1 MDAYVCRGQA
11 PIVGAVDGVTEGTQ
25 LGNDVGL
32 VGNTVGTLVGTVGPE
47 LGNAD
52 GNDVGIVDGRD
63 EGCAVEHTNDDPE
76 PDCKYPTEHVL

>member
-1 MDAYVCRGQA
+1 
-11 PIVGAVDGVTEGTQ
+11 VDGVTEGTQ
-25 LGNDVGL
+25 LGKDVGV
-32 VGNTVGTLVGTVGPE
+32 VGRE

-76 PDCKYPTEHVL
+76 PVCKYPTEHVHVLDPSFDEESNGQLRHKYCAVV